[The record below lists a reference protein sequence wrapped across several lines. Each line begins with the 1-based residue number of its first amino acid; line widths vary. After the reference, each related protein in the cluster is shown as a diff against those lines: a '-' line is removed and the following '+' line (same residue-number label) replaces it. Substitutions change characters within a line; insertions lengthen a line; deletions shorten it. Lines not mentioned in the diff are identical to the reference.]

1 MLHYVHAD
9 YEDIPENTVIYK
21 TGGSETWIFSGIS
34 LPNLYLALSSLDV
47 LLPMEQGSLRFVFLI
62 LIIFLEPH

>member
-9 YEDIPENTVIYK
+9 YEDIPENTENK